1 MQKPAS
7 GTPCGHTAQ
16 SESSRPLA
24 SPRVRTPYLRHPR
37 AMFRVTNR
45 SARRPLR
52 LRARH
57 SPSPFTCAQWPAKQL
72 RSGALHRTAYGTGIV
87 VVRRR
92 GIAVVQGLPPLAP
105 SGAHPHRRGSPRLWV
120 TRGGGFGTR
129 RAKSKGA
136 RRVPNPCMRLRPF
149 APPPSPQKRGAGVS
163 ALINGLRRSHP
174 VTGAAAAPQ
183 HRGTHPA
190 RNGQFLRPGR
200 AARTA
205 VSQVRASSS
214 ARPSPAAQTN
224 PRR

>member
-1 MQKPAS
+1 MRRRSERSLRSREVREKVFAHRKNPRKNAPPVGSASAQKPCS
-7 GTPCGHTAQ
+7 GTP
-16 SESSRPLA
+16 
-24 SPRVRTPYLRHPR
+24 R
-37 AMFRVTNR
+37 AVVRVTNR

-72 RSGALHRTAYGTGIV
+72 RSGALHRTASGTGSV

-136 RRVPNPCMRLRPF
+136 RRVPNPRMRLRPF

-190 RNGQFLRPGR
+190 RNGQFLRPGG
-200 AARTA
+200 AAK
-205 VSQVRASSS
+205 
-214 ARPSPAAQTN
+214 ARPRPAAQTN